1 MNRLMACG
9 VRIPGRMAVAGYS
22 GTVLS
27 TIVNPQLTT
36 VEQPLDEMGRRAAE
50 LLLERIAD
58 ATAPDRTVVLTAQI
72 CERASTAR

>member
-1 MNRLMACG
+1 MNRLMEFG
-9 VRIPGRMAVAGYS
+9 VRIPERMAVAGYS

-36 VEQPLDEMGRRAAE
+36 VEQPLDEMGRCAAE

-58 ATAPDRTVVLTAQI
+58 AALPDRTVVLTAQI
-72 CERASTAR
+72 RERASTAR